1 MSFLRHKTTK
11 SLKMLNFRS
20 YLNKDYTELEAMI
33 LELYADDK
41 ATTVGLI
48 SIENIKKT
56 VATFRTDPSVLDI
69 IIFIFEGKIV
79 GYAILTWFWS
89 NEFGGRM
96 LQVDELLVKESYR
109 NKGFSTAFFK
119 NLFVEKRYGE
129 VGYLLEVGIYKADSA
144 RLYERLGFQ
153 AFKTKH
159 MFKMGERCAFSYC

>member
-1 MSFLRHKTTK
+1 
-11 SLKMLNFRS
+11 MLTLRS
-20 YLNKDYTELEAMI
+20 YINKDYAELETMI

-56 VATFRTDPSVLDI
+56 VTTFITDPSVLDI

-89 NEFGGRM
+89 NEFGGKM
-96 LQVDELLVKESYR
+96 VQIDELLVKESYR

-119 NLFVEKRYGE
+119 KIFAEKRYSE

-159 MFKMGERCAFSYC
+159 MFRLP

>member
-1 MSFLRHKTTK
+1 MSFLKQKTTK
-11 SLKMLNFRS
+11 PLKMLNFRS
-20 YLNKDYTELEAMI
+20 YLNKDYAELEVMI

-56 VATFRTDPSVLDI
+56 VATFLTDPSVLDI
-69 IIFIFEGKIV
+69 IIFVFEEKIV
-79 GYAILTWFWS
+79 GYTILTWFWS
-89 NEFGGRM
+89 NEFGGKM
-96 LQVDELLVKESYR
+96 VQIDELLVKESYR

-119 NLFVEKRYGE
+119 SLFAKKRYNE
-129 VGYLLEVGIYKADSA
+129 VGYLLEVGICKADSA

-159 MFKMGERCAFSYC
+159 MFRLS